1 MDDIVRQ
8 ALAKWPNV
16 PHCTGWLLF
25 DRRGNWRMRDEAAQ
39 AAGALGEPIRHTAL
53 LGFIN
58 RNYEADDEGQWFF
71 QNGPQRVYVELVY
84 TPFVV
89 RLATDDA
96 TGKLTLTDQAGAAFE
111 PAAAYLDDEGGILF
125 TDKSSPA
132 RIAVLHDHDLDL
144 FSEHAELAGDGRSGQ
159 FLWRDDLVLT
169 LEPVRKAEV
178 EKRFGFVGSPAAR
191 AAAEAASD
199 SDKSAR

>member
-1 MDDIVRQ
+1 MDDIVKQ

-16 PHCTGWLLF
+16 PHCTGWLLL

-84 TPFVV
+84 TPFIV
-89 RLATDDA
+89 RLAADQA
-96 TGKLTLTDQAGAAFE
+96 TRKLTLTDQAGEAFE
-111 PAAAYLDDEGGILF
+111 PAAAWLDDEGGILF
-125 TDKSSPA
+125 TDGSTPA
-132 RIAVLHDHDLDL
+132 RVAVLHDHDLDL
-144 FSEHAELAGDGRSGQ
+144 FSEHADLAADGQSGQ
-159 FLWRDDLVLT
+159 FRWRDAVALK

-178 EKRFGFVGSPAAR
+178 EKRFGFVASPAAR
-191 AAAEAASD
+191 VES
-199 SDKSAR
+199 SS